1 MTSLA
6 AALAQRLGA
15 AHVATDAA
23 SCALA
28 TADLFDWPGAAPAEM
43 VIRPGNTEETATAL
57 RLLAEFGRPIVPRGA
72 GLSYTAGVV
81 PNAPAVVVDTV
92 RMDGIRIDAAN
103 LTAVVGAGATWQALA
118 TALAPHGLRAAQ
130 ASPISGS
137 VSTIGGTVAQN
148 LPGGM
153 DGILGLSVVLA
164 DGNAVRTGALA
175 LRNAPPF
182 WRHMGPDL
190 TGLFL
195 GDCGAFGVKTEVAL
209 RLAPEREAAF
219 GSFTFES
226 GAAMMAAMVRVA
238 QANCVTRAFAMDP
251 VRSRSAAK
259 VEAVEALRTAGAVAA
274 RAGSVYKAMR
284 DVAGLAR
291 TARASRVEPA
301 WSLHLTA
308 DGVTEAAA
316 AAGIEVARR
325 LCLEAGGTEV
335 TPSIPK
341 ALRARPYSIRGLVGP
356 DGERWVPVHGMLSL
370 GAASA
375 CLAALEAE
383 YATLSVELAE
393 AGVSISHIISSLGA
407 YVTIEPM
414 FYWRDALDA
423 LHLQN
428 LSESNR
434 ARFSS
439 FPPNPAARDLVRRAR
454 DTLSGIM
461 DQHGAVHAQIGRFY
475 KLGSRMEPGAAQ
487 LLHTVKAMLDPRGR
501 MNPGALEGSQK
512 T

>member
-6 AALAQRLGA
+6 AALAHRIGA
-15 AHVATDAA
+15 AHVATDAE

-28 TADLFDWPGAAPAEM
+28 TADLFDWPGSAPAEM
-43 VIRPGNTEETATAL
+43 VIRPGSTEEAASAL

-81 PNAPAVVVDTV
+81 PRAPAVVVDTA
-92 RMDGIRIDAAN
+92 RLNSISIDAEN

-118 TALAPHGLRAAQ
+118 SALAPHRLRAAQ
-130 ASPISGS
+130 ASPVSGS

-153 DGILGLSVVLA
+153 DGILGLAVVLA

-209 RLAPEREAAF
+209 RLMPEKAAAF
-219 GSFTFES
+219 GAFTFEG
-226 GAAMMAAMVRVA
+226 GAAMMAAMVRVV
-238 QANCVTRAFAMDP
+238 QANCVARIFATDP
-251 VRSRSAAK
+251 VRSHGAAR
-259 VEAVEALRTAGAVAA
+259 VEAVEALRTAGAVAT
-274 RAGSVYKAMR
+274 RAGSVYEAMR

-291 TARASRVEPA
+291 TARTRRAEPA
-301 WSLHLTA
+301 WTLHMTA
-308 DGVTEAAA
+308 EGVTEAAA
-316 AAGIEVARR
+316 APGIEAARR

-335 TPSIPK
+335 SPTIPK
-341 ALRARPYSIRGLVGP
+341 ALWARPYSIRGLVGP
-356 DGERWVPVHGMLSL
+356 EGERWVPVHGMLPL
-370 GAASA
+370 ASARA

-383 YATLSVELAE
+383 YIALAPELAE

-423 LHLQN
+423 LHLRN

-434 ARFSS
+434 ARFGD
-439 FPPNPAARDLVRRAR
+439 FPPNPAARGLVRRAR
-454 DTLSGIM
+454 DRLSGIM
-461 DQHGAVHAQIGRFY
+461 DQHGAVHAQIGRYY

-487 LLHTVKAMLDPRGR
+487 LLHSVKAMLDPRGR
-501 MNPGALEGSQK
+501 MNPGALEGVQG
-512 T
+512 